1 LTPARDAARRPPR
14 AGLLLLAVTALGPA
28 GLLPCVVPPAQAQ
41 QVADTTF
48 DVSVARPTY
57 TRSHPRV
64 TLDEAHQN
72 FHTAA
77 GRYRPFARLLENDGC
92 LVVPGRVPFEA
103 KSLAGTDVLVIA
115 NALAAATSPDSVP
128 EGPAFTREECDALRA
143 WVAGGGALLLIADHA
158 PFGAAAA
165 NLAARFGVD
174 MSQGYTADS
183 AHADPATGSSSV
195 LLYTRENGLL
205 AEHPITAGRDSSERI
220 RRVVTFT
227 GQSLK
232 GPAGSVAFLV
242 LGEGA
247 RDLRVTYGEAQ
258 RGGLQSAAG
267 TPAAGRA
274 QGLAL
279 RVGKG
284 RVVVLGEAAMLS
296 AQLAT
301 PRGGGE
307 PRRMG
312 MNRPGLD
319 NKQLALNIVHW
330 LTGVLD

>member
-1 LTPARDAARRPPR
+1 LR
-14 AGLLLLAVTALGPA
+14 AGLVVLAGATIGLVGLTPRAVPTAR
-28 GLLPCVVPPAQAQ
+28 AQ

-48 DVSVARPTY
+48 DVSVAHPAY

-64 TLDEAHQN
+64 VLDEAHQN

-92 LVVPGRVPFEA
+92 LVVPGRAPFA
-103 KSLAGTDVLVIA
+103 AQSLAGTDVLVIA
-115 NALAAATSPDSVP
+115 NALAATASPDSVP
-128 EGPAFTREECDALRA
+128 EGPAFKTEECDAVRA

-165 NLAARFGVD
+165 DLAARFGVD

-183 AHADPATGSSSV
+183 AHADPVWGNPTV
-195 LLYTRENGLL
+195 LLYTREDGLL
-205 AEHPITAGRDSSERI
+205 AEHPITAGRDSSERV
-220 RRVVTFT
+220 RRVVAFT

-232 GPAGSVAFLV
+232 GPAGSAAFLV

-247 RDLRVTYGEAQ
+247 RDLRVTYAGAQ

-301 PRGGGE
+301 LGGGGE
-307 PRRMG
+307 PRRVG

-319 NKQLALNIVHW
+319 NKQLALNIIHW